1 MKTFNS
7 LNSFKVKITKWRW
20 KKTKNNSKR
29 RNKITK
35 SDEFMD
41 SDCQLTY
48 FYKTK
53 LKKKANK
60 ILKSKNKKRKKRMIK
75 TMKNKISLI
84 NLLLA

>member
-1 MKTFNS
+1 
-7 LNSFKVKITKWRW
+7 
-20 KKTKNNSKR
+20 
-29 RNKITK
+29 
-35 SDEFMD
+35 MD

-60 ILKSKNKKRKKRMIK
+60 ILKSKNKKKKKRMIK
-75 TMKNKISLI
+75 IKKNNISLI